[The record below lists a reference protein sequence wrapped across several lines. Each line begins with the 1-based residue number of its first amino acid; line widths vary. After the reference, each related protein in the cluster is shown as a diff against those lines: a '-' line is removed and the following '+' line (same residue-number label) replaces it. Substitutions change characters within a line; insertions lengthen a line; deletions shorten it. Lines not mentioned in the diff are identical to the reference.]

1 MTHFG
6 EVVTE
11 IWNEF
16 QKDPDHRYYV
26 ETSKETMKLIIKDL
40 AQHSYTPQAIF
51 QGKTIDLVVNR
62 AEYESLLMSFST
74 DFWIRPAML
83 YTEQTKTYAIH
94 LGMKSCVTFMRK
106 DDIPKGKAIIRK
118 TKRDD
123 PFID

>member
-6 EVVTE
+6 QIITE
-11 IWNEF
+11 IWDEF

-26 ETSKETMKLIIKDL
+26 ETSKETMKLIIQDL
-40 AQHSYTPQAIF
+40 AQHCYTPQVIF
-51 QGKTIDLVVNR
+51 QGKTIDLEVNR
-62 AEYESLLMSFST
+62 SEYKLLLMSFAT
-74 DFWIRPAML
+74 NFWIRPSML
-83 YTEQTKTYAIH
+83 YTEETKTYAIH
-94 LGMKSCVTFMRK
+94 LGVRSSVTFMRK